1 VIYSLWFFITSRTQG
16 VTCDA
21 FRYQV
26 RFDRDAIIENSPD
39 KVEVFG
45 GVIELPEFFPIRV
58 PRRVRAGLGLVFL
71 CVVPIHQG
79 MVPRSDSI
87 FAILCTLP
95 ANHIILHRV
104 NEGDLCYQFSLHR
117 EEGLV
122 DKVLVSLIALG
133 IHKVTNLV

>member
-1 VIYSLWFFITSRTQG
+1 MPLDI
-16 VTCDA
+16 
-21 FRYQV
+21 
-26 RFDRDAIIENSPD
+26 RFVLTGMPLLRILQIRWRCLGG
-39 KVEVFG
+39 G
-45 GVIELPEFFPIRV
+45 GVIGLPEFFPIRV

>member
-1 VIYSLWFFITSRTQG
+1 MPLDI
-16 VTCDA
+16 
-21 FRYQV
+21 
-26 RFDRDAIIENSPD
+26 RFVLTGMPLLRILQIRWRCL
-39 KVEVFG
+39 G